1 MRGTKIAKIIFILS
15 IAGVLIASYSLYDHY
30 QPIGKGVC
38 NLSETINCDIVN
50 KGPYSE
56 IFGIPIALFGV
67 LLYLALAKS
76 AFFAFRKEESV
87 PYLKNIIFYLS
98 GFGLIFSL
106 ALGSFV
112 YYMLGA
118 VCPVCILSYITI
130 ALIFFFS
137 LKLKK
142 SEVLSPPSL

>member
-1 MRGTKIAKIIFILS
+1 MRGTKIAKTIFILS
-15 IAGVLIASYSLYDHY
+15 LIGTAIAGYALYDHY
-30 QPIGKGVC
+30 QPIGEGVC
-38 NLSETINCDIVN
+38 NVSETINCDIVN
-50 KGPYSE
+50 KGPFSE
-56 IFGIPIALFGV
+56 IFGVPVALFGV
-67 LLYLALAKS
+67 LLYLAIAKL
-76 AFFAFRKEESV
+76 AFFSFRKEESIAH
-87 PYLKNIIFYLS
+87 LKNIIFYLA

-118 VCPVCILSYITI
+118 VCPICILSYITI

-142 SEVLSPPSL
+142 SA